1 MADFTKFLRAELP
14 LSADISIDCYMMPN
28 GEKRIGITGAALS
41 AGRAKNYLSRI
52 MDTKNQSKQLEGLQS
67 LGFTGYLSE
76 GKVIRHEVSGA
87 SIVRTISVRD
97 YTKYITWEA
106 VANGKKEAIIILA
119 ALAETGLE
127 NALDLLF
134 TGRSVEFLLE
144 KIQHYSTWTN
154 EDLREVLL
162 YNRQEV
168 ASLKL
173 GVR

>member
-28 GEKRIGITGAALS
+28 GEKRIGITGAARS
-41 AGRAKNYLSRI
+41 AGRSKEYLSRL
-52 MDTKNQSKQLEGLQS
+52 QSKGSKQIEALQS
-67 LGFTGYLSE
+67 LGFQGCQIE
-76 GKVIRHEVSGA
+76 GHV
-87 SIVRTISVRD
+87 VRDDGRGSPIAKTISVRD

-106 VANGKKEAIIILA
+106 VANGKKEAIVILA

-154 EDLREVLL
+154 EDLREVLF